1 MKLPAKT
8 QFTGTKM
15 NRTFRHALLL
25 AFAVSVGAT
34 PAAFAVEKKD
44 KAEGAAFAT
53 VNGKAVPKS
62 RADALIAA
70 QAAQGQPDSPELRKA
85 VTEELVR
92 REILTQEAVKKG
104 FDKKIEIQSQIDLAR
119 QGVLI
124 GAYLNEYV
132 RTHPVTDDQVKKEYE
147 DIRAKLGNK
156 EYKAR
161 HILVEKEDEA
171 KAIIERLKKGE
182 KIEDLAKDSK
192 DPGSKDRGGDLGWAN
207 PGSFVPPFSAA
218 MTKLEKGKFT
228 ETAVKSDFGWHV
240 IQLEDTRELKL
251 PGMDEAK
258 GQISQQLQQRMVQKH
273 IEDLRAKAKVE

>member
-1 MKLPAKT
+1 
-8 QFTGTKM
+8 M

-34 PAAFAVEKKD
+34 PALAQK
-44 KAEGAAFAT
+44 KAESATFAT
-53 VNGKAVPKS
+53 VNGKAIPKL
-62 RADALIAA
+62 RADALIAG

-85 VTEELVR
+85 VMEELVR
-92 REILTQEAVKKG
+92 REVLTQESIKKG
-104 FDKKIEIQSQIDLAR
+104 FDKKPEVQGQIDLAR

-147 DIRAKLGNK
+147 EIKAKLGSK

-171 KAIIERLKKGE
+171 KAIIEKLKKGA

-192 DPGSKDRGGDLGWAN
+192 DPGSKERGGDLGWAN
-207 PGSFVPPFSAA
+207 PASFVPPFSAA
-218 MTKLEKGKFT
+218 MTRLEKGKFT
-228 ETAVKSDFGWHV
+228 ETPVKSDFGWHV

-251 PGMDEAK
+251 PGIDEAK
-258 GQISQQLQQRMVQKH
+258 GQIGQQLQQRQVQKH
-273 IEDLRAKAKVE
+273 IDDLRAKAKVE